1 MGNPFAKPAN
11 SAEQGPGVDP
21 GMTAFSRNVLG
32 IMEDIEYRLCESG
45 EDLEDIFRLRYN
57 SYLATGLLG
66 ANTSHMIVDSYDDMP
81 NSYNYGVY
89 YEGNLVSTI
98 RLQHVTR
105 EFPNSPSI
113 KLFHDVLEPRIA
125 AGETFIDPGRLAADL
140 EWSSTLKV
148 LPYITSRLAM
158 LACHY
163 FNVSA
168 CLQTIRGEHAAFY
181 KRVHA
186 AEPLVQGR
194 EYPGLNCLAD
204 LWQSPC
210 PLMWEQGMARF
221 AFFRSTPLEERMLF
235 TRSHGTYKAP
245 LTILPS
251 ARYLSHAA

>member
-1 MGNPFAKPAN
+1 MGNQLAKSTDLARH
-11 SAEQGPGVDP
+11 GPDGDP

-32 IMEDIEYRLCESG
+32 VMERIEYRLCESG

-57 SYLATGLLG
+57 SYVATGLLK
-66 ANTSHMIVDSYDDMP
+66 AHPSHMIIDSYDDMP
-81 NSYNYGVY
+81 NTYNYGVY

-98 RLQHVTR
+98 RLQHVTSD
-105 EFPNSPSI
+105 FPDAPSV
-113 KLFHDVLEPRIA
+113 KLFPDILEPRLM

-194 EYPGLNCLAD
+194 EYPGLTCLAD

-251 ARYLSHAA
+251 AKYLSHAA